1 LSEDTAQQPEHSV
14 QSSKQAAFELK
25 GSLFT
30 LTIFHLHQAD
40 LALIEQHLLEKIAQA
55 PGFFC
60 HAPVVIELN
69 GLRDPIDFTALA
81 ALLRRHQLIPVGIRH
96 GSEAQCAAALS
107 AGLPL
112 LPKQRAVHRPDTA
125 PEPEAPEKP
134 IRKRTRTRVYTK
146 PVRSGQQLY
155 APDGDLI
162 IIGTVNGGAEVLA
175 AGNIHIY
182 GSLRGRALAGAHG
195 DAEARIFCSSLEAE
209 LISVAGNYRILEKPR
224 DIAKLH
230 QAVQIY
236 LENEHLIIR
245 PLT

>member
-1 LSEDTAQQPEHSV
+1 MSENTAQKPEHSAPP
-14 QSSKQAAFELK
+14 SKRAAFELK

-30 LTIFHLHQAD
+30 LTIFHLYEAD

-69 GLRDPIDFTALA
+69 DLKGPIDFTALA
-81 ALLRRHQLIPVGIRH
+81 ALLRRHQLIPVGVRH
-96 GSEAQCAAALS
+96 GSEDQCAAALS

-112 LPKQRAVHRPDTA
+112 LPKQRTVQRTDTST
-125 PEPEAPEKP
+125 EAAATQKSTG
-134 IRKRTRTRVYTK
+134 KRARTRVHTK
-146 PVRSGQQLY
+146 PVRSGQQLH
-155 APDGDLI
+155 ALDGDLI
-162 IIGTVNGGAEVLA
+162 IIGTVSGGAEVLA

-195 DAEARIFCSSLEAE
+195 DTQARIFCASLEAE
-209 LISVAGNYRILEKPR
+209 LVSIAGNYRVLEKPR
-224 DIAKLH
+224 DIAELH